1 MSDELTQRVISVI
14 AKTQRVAS
22 ENIAP
27 ESTFEQLGMDSLD
40 GVNLLF
46 AVEEEFNINIPD
58 EEARE
63 IRSVGQMVEGIR
75 KLLDGA
81 AHGREMARG

>member
-1 MSDELTQRVISVI
+1 MDDELTKRVV
-14 AKTQRVAS
+14 AVVAATQRIPAETVT
-22 ENIAP
+22 P
-27 ESTFEQLGMDSLD
+27 ESTFDELGVDSLD

-58 EEARE
+58 EDARQ
-63 IRSVGQMVEGIR
+63 IRGVPDMVAGIR

-81 AHGREMARG
+81 GGSAAQPRR

>member
-14 AKTQRVAS
+14 AKTQRVAV

-27 ESTFEQLGMDSLD
+27 DSTFEQLGMDSLD

-46 AVEEEFNINIPD
+46 AVEEEFNVNIPD

-63 IRSVGQMVEGIR
+63 IRGVGQMVEGIR
-75 KLLDGA
+75 KLMDGA
-81 AHGREMARG
+81 AARGEMARG